1 MSVNDLTDPG
11 VVEPVSGNAV
21 LNGVPVTVEPL
32 AVAVVE
38 EALAGMPSTRPSRSP
53 SRRVVTPDDAR
64 ALALGLPDV
73 VELPHHG
80 FPSRT
85 GAAAHLRDAADRGVL
100 R

>member
-38 EALAGMPSTRPSRSP
+38 EALAGMPSTRPSRS
-53 SRRVVTPDDAR
+53 RR
-64 ALALGLPDV
+64 G
-73 VELPHHG
+73 G
-80 FPSRT
+80 S
-85 GAAAHLRDAADRGVL
+85 
-100 R
+100 